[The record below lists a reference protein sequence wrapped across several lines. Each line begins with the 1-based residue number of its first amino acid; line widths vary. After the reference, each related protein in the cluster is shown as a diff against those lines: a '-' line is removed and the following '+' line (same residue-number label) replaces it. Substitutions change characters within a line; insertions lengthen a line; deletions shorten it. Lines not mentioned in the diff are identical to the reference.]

1 MHPTTISTG
10 SSSDSSRPRSSSSYV
25 TTSHCRVLVAAVNKE
40 VLLNRVNGS
49 FIFLKTSKLQSMFSS
64 LLLS

>member
-10 SSSDSSRPRSSSSYV
+10 SSSDSSRRRSSSSYV
-25 TTSHCRVLVAAVNKE
+25 TTSHCRVLVAAVNKA

-49 FIFLKTSKLQSMFSS
+49 FNFLKTSKLQSMFSS